1 MREVTYGEAV
11 REALAEEMRRDK
23 MVALIGEDVG
33 PYGGNFGILKGLWEE
48 FGEERVRDTPISE
61 VAIVGAGLGAAL
73 TGMRPVVEIMFCD
86 FMGVAGDQ
94 LLNQVAKIRYMFGG
108 QVEVPLTIRTTLGG
122 GRSSAAQHSQSL
134 HAIICHVPGI
144 KVVVPGTHE
153 DAKGLLKAAIR
164 DNNPVMVFE
173 HKMMYNKKGFIPEG
187 EYVTPLGQAAVR
199 REGKDLTIVAISSM
213 VYESMAL
220 AEELSAK
227 EGIEIEVVDPRTLVP
242 LDEET
247 IINSVRKTGRLVV
260 ADEGHETCG
269 FAAEIIRRV
278 VKVGGAFD
286 YLDAPI
292 EVVGTRDVPVPFS
305 PPLENYVIPS
315 KARIE
320 EAVRKVLG
328 Y

>member
-73 TGMRPVVEIMFCD
+73 TGMRPVVELMFCD

-94 LLNQVAKIRYMFGG
+94 LMNQVAKIRYMFGG

-164 DNNPVMVFE
+164 ENNPVMVFE

-187 EYVTPLGQAAVR
+187 EYITPLGQAAVR
-199 REGKDLTIVAISSM
+199 REGKDLTIVALSSM

-220 AEELSAK
+220 AEELSEK
-227 EGIEIEVVDPRTLVP
+227 EGIEIEVIDPRTLVP

-247 IINSVRKTGRLVV
+247 ILSSVRKTGRLVV

-269 FAAEIIRRV
+269 FGAEIVRRV

-292 EVVGTRDVPVPFS
+292 EVMGTMDVPLPFS

-315 KARIE
+315 RARIE